1 MKFLD
6 WAINK
11 VINLTS
17 DQFYLRLESSLNNIV
32 HSKCYSDVLVINLHG
47 FVLPV
52 RNVEELS
59 NNWLWIKKSDEV
71 GNMGIV

>member
-6 WAINK
+6 WARNK

-17 DQFYLRLESSLNNIV
+17 DQFYLRLESSLNN
-32 HSKCYSDVLVINLHG
+32 NLHG

-59 NNWLWIKKSDEV
+59 NNWLWIKKSDGEV

>member
-17 DQFYLRLESSLNNIV
+17 DQFYLRLESSLNSIV
-32 HSKCYSDVLVINLHG
+32 HSKCYSRCTCG
-47 FVLPV
+47 KSSV

-59 NNWLWIKKSDEV
+59 NNWLWIKKSDGEV